1 MCPKT
6 HWTVIGG
13 EIKPFC
19 IGAPDFTGMGS
30 SQHKVTLPPVPGPN
44 GAYGGGSVQEVLLEG
59 VRSQV

>member
-1 MCPKT
+1 
-6 HWTVIGG
+6 VIGG